1 MKKLTLLFT
10 FLISMGSIAQ
20 QSIKSLTIREAVE
33 YALNNNLNLSKTEI
47 EKKIVQAQIA
57 EIKGKGL
64 PQINLNGRFTDN
76 FSLAEQQ
83 LPAEIVGGT
92 PGTTIGVKFG
102 NRYQVTSGLDVQ
114 QQLINFQL
122 FNSLKSVKALE
133 QLNDLQTLKTK
144 EDLIINVVQVYT
156 QIQIAEKQIELLDEN
171 NTRTSNL
178 IKLSELKLKEG
189 IMKKLDVNQLKV
201 NQSNLSTDIENAIYS
216 KNESIRM
223 LKVLLNFPSNET
235 LVLTEKLDDANKIII
250 QDNLTMESN
259 LTLMQTNKQIE
270 LSKIDEKLVKAEFYP
285 KLNAFFTYNY
295 QGNANE
301 FKFSGPN
308 YADQFNG
315 TWGLAASVPLFDGF
329 QKRKRVLQ
337 KELATEKLE
346 TDKKTLELNIE
357 KEYQDAIQQITVSEI
372 QVKNQKENMSLANE
386 NYNGIKLSFSEG
398 IAAITELLDSEFALR
413 QAQSNYLNAQLQLRV
428 SELQLIKASGQLS
441 KLINQN

>member
-1 MKKLTLLFT
+1 MKKLILFLT
-10 FLISMGSIAQ
+10 ILIPLGSFAQ
-20 QSIKSLTIREAVE
+20 QGVKAFTVRDAVE
-33 YALNNNLNLSKTEI
+33 YALKNNLNLSKTEI

-57 EIKGKGL
+57 EVKGRAL

-92 PGTTIGVKFG
+92 PGTTIGVQFG

-122 FNSLKSVKALE
+122 FSSLKSVKALE
-133 QLNDLQTLKTK
+133 ELNNLQTLKTK
-144 EDLIINVVQVYT
+144 EDLIINIVQVYT
-156 QIQIAEKQIELLDEN
+156 QIQIAEKQIELLKEN
-171 NTRTSNL
+171 NTRTTNL
-178 IKLSELKLKEG
+178 INLSELKLKEG

-201 NQSNLSTDIENAIYS
+201 NHSNLNTDIENAIYS
-216 KNESIRM
+216 KNESIRV

-235 LVLTEKLDDANKIII
+235 LVLIEKLEDANKIII

-259 LTLMQTNKQIE
+259 LDLMQTNQQIE
-270 LSKIDEKLVKAEFYP
+270 LAELDKKLVKAEFYP

-295 QGNANE
+295 QGNTNE
-301 FKFSGPN
+301 FNFSGTN
-308 YADQFNG
+308 YAEQFNG
-315 TWGLAASVPLFDGF
+315 TWGLAASIPIFDGF

-337 KELATEKLE
+337 KELAIEKLE
-346 TDKKTLELNIE
+346 TDKKSLELTIE
-357 KEYQDAIQQITVSEI
+357 KEYQDAKEQIAVSEI

-386 NYNGIKLSFSEG
+386 NYDGIKLSFSEG

-441 KLINQN
+441 KLITQN

>member
-1 MKKLTLLFT
+1 MKKLTILLSL
-10 FLISMGSIAQ
+10 LIATAGFAQ
-20 QSIKSLTIREAVE
+20 QSVKALTIREAVE
-33 YALNNNLNLSKTEI
+33 YALTNNLNLSKTEV

-57 EIKGKGL
+57 EIKGKAL

-83 LPAEIVGGT
+83 LPAEIIGGT

-133 QLNDLQTLKTK
+133 ALNTLQTLQTK

-156 QIQIAEKQIELLDEN
+156 QIQIAEKQIELLKEN

-178 IKLSELKLKEG
+178 IGLSELKLKEG

-201 NQSNLSTDIENAIYS
+201 NQSNLNTDIENAIYS

-223 LKVLLNFPSNET
+223 LKILLNVPEDQT
-235 LVLTEKLDDANKIII
+235 LVLTEKLEDANKILI

-259 LTLMQTNKQIE
+259 LTLLQTNQQIE

-295 QGNANE
+295 QGNTND

-315 TWGLAASVPLFDGF
+315 TWGLAASIPVFDGF

-337 KELATEKLE
+337 KELVTEKLE
-346 TDKKTLELNIE
+346 IDKKSLELNIK
-357 KEYQDAIQQITVSEI
+357 KEYQDAKEQIAVNET
-372 QVKNQKENMSLANE
+372 QVVNQKENMSLAKE
-386 NYNGIKLSFSEG
+386 NYDGIKLSFTEG

-441 KLINQN
+441 KLITQN